1 MKKAFFSIALVAL
14 TVASCS
20 RDNDD
25 PTPAQN
31 QEQTNPN
38 LKIVAN
44 LDASNA
50 SEWKYF
56 SFASGT
62 IVQVADPST
71 DLTWD
76 IAFNRYNIRTNGGTS
91 GSGQVQMLLFF

>member
-38 LKIVAN
+38 LKTVAN

-56 SFASGT
+56 SFSTGT
-62 IVQVADPST
+62 TVEVTNPST

-76 IAFNRYNIRTNGGTS
+76 IASKNFICK
-91 GSGQVQMLLFF
+91 VI

>member
-1 MKKAFFSIALVAL
+1 MKKVFFSIALAAL

-38 LKIVAN
+38 LK
-44 LDASNA
+44 
-50 SEWKYF
+50 
-56 SFASGT
+56 T
-62 IVQVADPST
+62 VADLDVSNEKSIFKFGI
-71 DLTWD
+71 WSFD
-76 IAFNRYNIRTNGGTS
+76 IGF
-91 GSGQVQMLLFF
+91 L